1 MFLHSQPLNW
11 EGWHAG
17 VWTSCSCPHAACLC
31 KQAGHTRIPPQR
43 PRQRLRQVVEAYGC
57 SLVEGVLTHQ
67 LKRFI
72 IDGNKVVLNRGL
84 PDLKAEDSQFEENEV
99 YGIDILV
106 SSGEGK
112 ARVTDERET
121 TVSPPASSL
130 LGKQKQTVQFFGAG
144 RGALCVGGTSHGRKV
159 V

>member
-1 MFLHSQPLNW
+1 M
-11 EGWHAG
+11 
-17 VWTSCSCPHAACLC
+17 
-31 KQAGHTRIPPQR
+31 
-43 PRQRLRQVVEAYGC
+43 VEAYGC

-121 TVSPPASSL
+121 TVRLHASML
-130 LGKQKQTVQFFGAG
+130 LGCRLGETEGVFFAG
-144 RGALCVGGTSHGRKV
+144 LGVAHAAWDRACTGRR
-159 V
+159 

>member
-1 MFLHSQPLNW
+1 MSADAHPSCLRSAPLHQQRS
-11 EGWHAG
+11 HAG
-17 VWTSCSCPHAACLC
+17 KCSSCSSPWPG
-31 KQAGHTRIPPQR
+31 KPPGDARAQPKR

-99 YGIDILV
+99 YGIDVLV

-121 TVSPPASSL
+121 TVRLYACWGAGWAGMKGPSL
-130 LGKQKQTVQFFGAG
+130 LDWA
-144 RGALCVGGTSHGRKV
+144 RAAWD
-159 V
+159 